1 MLCSCDSKDAFLG
14 EKNVQGS
21 SNLLAK
27 FYQERKFDM
36 TNAILF
42 SLESKDSIILG
53 KKFLVGSHDQLI
65 DAKDLFPFVYDDI
78 LYICYPYPEVYV
90 MKDIREN
97 SNRTEKDMFAILKKQ
112 DSLLTRYY

>member
-1 MLCSCDSKDAFLG
+1 MLCSCDSKDAVLG

-36 TNAILF
+36 VNAILF